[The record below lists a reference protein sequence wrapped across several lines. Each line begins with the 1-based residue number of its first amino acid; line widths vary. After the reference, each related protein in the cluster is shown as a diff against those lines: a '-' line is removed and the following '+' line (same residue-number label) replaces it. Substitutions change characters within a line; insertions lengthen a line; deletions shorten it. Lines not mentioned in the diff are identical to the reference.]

1 MFLKMTKFDTDRV
14 NIDRAILGGVKSAQD
29 DGVTLY
35 HATNQQFARLAP
47 RAFRTTSGGTVHTLH

>member
-35 HATNQQFARLAP
+35 DYLRFQCLFASMP
-47 RAFRTTSGGTVHTLH
+47 T